1 MIIRGRVQ
9 KAGYRDYIDEVAFDL
24 DLKGYVKNLP
34 DRSVEV
40 ICEGEREKIER
51 FIDKIRIRQYPISVE
66 DIEVDYSDATGEFR
80 DFEIIREEDL
90 TEAVYERMDTAAR
103 YMREMNRN
111 LGEKIDKVAEKVDI
125 VAEKVD
131 AGREENKQG
140 FSMLAEKIDKVG
152 EKVDIVG
159 DKVDKVAEKVGT
171 VKEDTGEIRRSLHTL
186 EDHMLKYEE
195 LRRDIL
201 EIRQALKE
209 KGIV

>member
-1 MIIRGRVQ
+1 MNSIEQAHLIIKGRVQ
-9 KAGYRDYIDEVAFDL
+9 KAGYRDHIDEMAFNL
-24 DLKGYVKNLP
+24 DLTGYVKNLP
-34 DRSVEV
+34 DGSVEV
-40 ICEGEREKIER
+40 VCEGEREKIEQ
-51 FIDKIRIRQYPISVE
+51 FIDLIWIKQYPISVE

-111 LGEKIDKVAEKVDI
+111 LGEKIDKVGEKVDI

-131 AGREENKQG
+131 AGREENKKG
-140 FSMLAEKIDKVG
+140 FSMLGEKIDSIK
-152 EKVDIVG
+152 D
-159 DKVDKVAEKVGT
+159 
-171 VKEDTGEIRRSLHTL
+171 DTSAIRTSLSSL
-186 EDHMLKYEE
+186 DDLKIKYEE

-201 EIRQALKE
+201 EIKQALKE